1 MELRHFQSFIAVAEE
16 LNFTKAAKR
25 LRIAQPPVSRHIRDL
40 EEELGV
46 QLFERNSNRVFL
58 TDAGRSFLNEARA
71 VVQHVSQA
79 VEAARQVSSGWAGT
93 VRLGIAR
100 GLGDAVSRI
109 VNEYLRMAPRV
120 EIDVLNMPSGFQSA
134 ALIDRKIDVG
144 FMRPPTDGGQLVSA
158 PLFLEP
164 FSVVLRKTSSLAKHK
179 ALRICD
185 LEHETILLID
195 RRISPGVYD
204 LTLSLFREH
213 GLEPKTVATG
223 TIAGNEAG
231 SILVAS
237 GKGVYLAVGRNPIHP
252 AFADRLIT
260 LPLRETSAV
269 TEVHVAWRRDEQAKA
284 AMEFVQFT
292 RNQFKSKAHLL
303 DPRQIWAN
311 GNKSRRS
318 ARPLPRRK

>member
-46 QLFERNSNRVFL
+46 QLFERYSSRVFL

-100 GLGDAVSRI
+100 GLGDVVSRI
-109 VNEYLRMAPRV
+109 MNEYVRIAPRV
-120 EIDVLNMPSGFQSA
+120 EIDVLNLPSGFQSA

-144 FMRPPTDGGQLVSA
+144 FLRPPTDGAQLVSA

-164 FSVVLRKTSSLAKHK
+164 FSVVLRKTSHLAKHK
-179 ALRICD
+179 ALRISD
-185 LEHETILLID
+185 LAHETILLID
-195 RRISPGVYD
+195 RSISPGVYD
-204 LTLSLFREH
+204 LTLALFREH
-213 GLEPKTVATG
+213 GLEPKTVSTATISG
-223 TIAGNEAG
+223 DEAG
-231 SILVAS
+231 SILVNS

-260 LPLRETSAV
+260 LPLKEPSAV
-269 TEVHVAWRRDEQAKA
+269 TEVHIAWRREEQAKA
-284 AMEFVQFT
+284 AMEFVHFT
-292 RNQFKSKAHLL
+292 RNQFKSKAFLL
-303 DPRQIWAN
+303 DPKQVWSK
-311 GNKSRRS
+311 GNQRTRS
-318 ARPLPRRK
+318 AKSSLKRR